1 MEQND
6 LSKRLF
12 TFSVKIIRFL
22 RTLPYETE
30 YKVIRYQLIKSA
42 TSVGA
47 NYQEAQAASSKADF
61 HNKVKIALKE
71 MMESRY
77 WLKIIK
83 GITDTNISDELTFL
97 INESDEL
104 NKILGSIALK
114 TKKI

>member
-12 TFSVKIIRFL
+12 IFSVRTIKFL

-47 NYQEAQAASSKADF
+47 NYEEAQAASSKPDF
-61 HNKVKIALKE
+61 HNKIKIALKE

-83 GITDTNISDELTFL
+83 GIMDGNVSDELDFL
-97 INESDEL
+97 ISESDEL

-114 TKKI
+114 TKKN

>member
-1 MEQND
+1 MEQNN

-12 TFSVKIIRFL
+12 AFSVKTIKFL

-42 TSVGA
+42 TSTGA
-47 NYQEAQAASSKADF
+47 NYEEAQAASSKADF

-83 GITDTNISDELTFL
+83 EIIDTNVPEELKFL
-97 INESDEL
+97 INESNEL
-104 NKILGSIALK
+104 NKILGAIA
-114 TKKI
+114 KKKKKN

>member
-12 TFSVKIIRFL
+12 SFSVRTIKCL

-47 NYQEAQAASSKADF
+47 NYEEAQASSSKADF
-61 HNKVKIALKE
+61 HNEVKIALKE
-71 MMESRY
+71 IMESKY
-77 WLKIIK
+77 WLRII
-83 GITDTNISDELTFL
+83 NEISDKDYDKKELTWL
-97 INESDEL
+97 MNESEEL
-104 NKILGSIALK
+104 NKILGTIANK
-114 TKKI
+114 TRK

>member
-12 TFSVKIIRFL
+12 YFSVKTIKFL

-42 TSVGA
+42 TSTGA
-47 NYQEAQAASSKADF
+47 NYEEAQAASSKADF

-83 GITDTNISDELTFL
+83 EITETKVTDDLNFL
-97 INESDEL
+97 ISESDEL
-104 NKILGSIALK
+104 NKILGAIALK
-114 TKKI
+114 TKKN

>member
-1 MEQND
+1 MEQYD

-12 TFSVKIIRFL
+12 NFSVKSIKFL

-42 TSVGA
+42 TSTGA
-47 NYQEAQAASSKADF
+47 NYEEAQAASSKADF

-83 GITDTNISDELTFL
+83 EITDTKVTDDLNFL
-97 INESDEL
+97 ISESDEL
-104 NKILGSIALK
+104 NKILGAIALK
-114 TKKI
+114 TKKN

>member
-12 TFSVKIIRFL
+12 IFSVRTIKFL

-42 TSVGA
+42 TSTGA
-47 NYQEAQAASSKADF
+47 NYEEAQAASSKADF

-83 GITDTNISDELTFL
+83 EIMDGNVSDELDFL

-114 TKKI
+114 TQKS

>member
-1 MEQND
+1 MEQNN

-12 TFSVKIIRFL
+12 AFSIKTIKYL

-47 NYQEAQAASSKADF
+47 NYEEAQAAASKPDF
-61 HNKVKIALKE
+61 HNKIKIALKE

-83 GITDTNISDELTFL
+83 GIIDKNIPDELNFL
-97 INESDEL
+97 ISESDEL
-104 NKILGSIALK
+104 NKILGAIALK
-114 TKKI
+114 TKKN